1 MDNNVKQIRLA
12 KAITQ
17 KDLAKE
23 VGITRQTLS
32 LIEKGQYNP
41 TIKLAMRLAKV
52 LGVTLDDLFWE
63 VGQAYD

>member
-1 MDNNVKQIRLA
+1 MKNNVKVIRLSLS
-12 KAITQ
+12 ITQ

-41 TIKLAMRLAKV
+41 SIKLAIGIAKS
-52 LGVTLDDLFWE
+52 LNVTLNDLFW
-63 VGQAYD
+63 V

>member
-1 MDNNVKQIRLA
+1 MKNNVKVIRLSLS
-12 KAITQ
+12 ITQ

-41 TIKLAMRLAKV
+41 SIRLAIGIAKS
-52 LGVTLDDLFWE
+52 LNVTLNDLFW
-63 VGQAYD
+63 V